1 MSKLSNS
8 THFRRVG
15 ALALLPFAAF
25 ASAEAQTGAEHWVTT
40 WATAELLSRSGQP
53 QSAPQAAGAQPAAR
67 PPLTSLNNQAVRMIA
82 HTSIG
87 GRRVRV
93 RLANAFGN
101 MPVAVGEARI
111 ALRAKGPEIV
121 PASDRALSFNGK
133 PNCTL
138 PPGAVL
144 VSDPVDL
151 DVPQF
156 SDLAVTLYLPVDSG
170 PLTTHASGLHT
181 TYISKPATGEPAA
194 PQFSEAGMATTTQS
208 YYWLAGVDVLGD
220 ADAATI
226 VAFGDS
232 ITDGA
237 RSTPD
242 TNHTWPAVLAA
253 RLLANPATS
262 KIAVVN
268 EGIGGNRILRDGNGV
283 SALARFD
290 RDVLSQPGVR
300 WAIILEGIND
310 IGYMTRALRG
320 APTPGIVDQG
330 DSKVGA
336 SDLIG
341 GLRQLIAL
349 ARFDRDV
356 LSQPG
361 VRWAIVL
368 EGIND
373 IGYMTRAQRGTPT
386 PGIADQGDIHVSASD
401 LIGGLRQLIEQAHA
415 RGIKVIGGALT
426 PFEGAAYYSDE
437 GQQIREEVNRWIRA
451 SGAFD
456 AVIDFAAAVQDPS
469 DPKQFREELQSGDH
483 LHPNDAGYAAM
494 ANAIDLS
501 LFSSNTNSAM
511 EKR

>member
-1 MSKLSNS
+1 LSKLSNS

-242 TNHTWPAVLAA
+242 ANRTWPAVLAA
-253 RLLANPATS
+253 RLFANPATS
-262 KIAVVN
+262 KIAVAN

-300 WAIILEGIND
+300 WVIVLEGIND

-320 APTPGIVDQG
+320 APTPGI
-330 DSKVGA
+330 
-336 SDLIG
+336 
-341 GLRQLIAL
+341 
-349 ARFDRDV
+349 
-356 LSQPG
+356 
-361 VRWAIVL
+361 
-368 EGIND
+368 
-373 IGYMTRAQRGTPT
+373 
-386 PGIADQGDIHVSASD
+386 ADQGDIKVSASD
-401 LIGGLRQLIEQAHA
+401 LIGGLRQLIDQAHA
-415 RGIKVIGGALT
+415 RNVKAIGGTLT

-437 GQQIREEVNRWIRA
+437 GQQIREEVNRWIRT

-456 AVIDFAAAVQDPS
+456 AVIDFAAAVQDPN

-501 LFSSNTNSAM
+501 VFASNTIRSATK
-511 EKR
+511 KR

>member
-1 MSKLSNS
+1 LAKRSDSIHL
-8 THFRRVG
+8 RR

-25 ASAEAQTGAEHWVTT
+25 ALAQAQTGQEHWVTT
-40 WATAELLSRSGQP
+40 WATAQLLSRSGQP
-53 QSAPQAAGAQPAAR
+53 QPLPQVAGAQQAPAR
-67 PPLTSLNNQAVRMIA
+67 PPLTSFNNQAVRMIA
-82 HTSIG
+82 HISIG
-87 GRRVRV
+87 GHRARV

-101 MPVAVGEARI
+101 MPVAVGGAHI

-121 PASDRALSFNGK
+121 PASDRSLSFNGK

-151 DVPQF
+151 EVPQL
-156 SDLAVTLYLPVDSG
+156 SDLAITLYLPEDTG
-170 PLTTHASGLHT
+170 PLTTHAAGLHT
-181 TYISKPATGEPAA
+181 TYISKPATGDHGA
-194 PQFSEAGMATTTQS
+194 PQFSEAVSTTTTQS
-208 YYWLAGVDVLGD
+208 YYWLAGVDVFAD

-242 TNHTWPAVLAA
+242 ANRTWPAVLAT

-320 APTPGIVDQG
+320 AATPGIVDQG
-330 DSKVGA
+330 DIKVGA

-341 GLRQLIAL
+341 GLRQLIDL
-349 ARFDRDV
+349 AH
-356 LSQPG
+356 
-361 VRWAIVL
+361 
-368 EGIND
+368 
-373 IGYMTRAQRGTPT
+373 TRNVKVAGGT
-386 PGIADQGDIHVSASD
+386 
-401 LIGGLRQLIEQAHA
+401 
-415 RGIKVIGGALT
+415 LT

-437 GQQIREEVNRWIRA
+437 GQQIREEVNRWIRT

-501 LFSSNTNSAM
+501 IFASNTVGSASK
-511 EKR
+511 KR